1 MNELWITA
9 KRQIGCITSRA
20 WWWMIMK
27 PHWWWITPTS
37 HIAGRTQELMYPW
50 PLVEWSRRRDLL
62 GKGYVALAVKSI
74 ISHSPHPPAQASPCT
89 FWDVIR
95 GWGNWWQKNMHLL
108 REPFRW
114 PWGSGGTVPSAS
126 PSTAGLGYQMWV
138 CTSRSW
144 ISPQQT
150 QMLVAVLIK
159 KKSQKKGRKF
169 HGFCFKKRMY

>member
-1 MNELWITA
+1 
-9 KRQIGCITSRA
+9 
-20 WWWMIMK
+20 
-27 PHWWWITPTS
+27 
-37 HIAGRTQELMYPW
+37 
-50 PLVEWSRRRDLL
+50 
-62 GKGYVALAVKSI
+62 
-74 ISHSPHPPAQASPCT
+74 
-89 FWDVIR
+89 
-95 GWGNWWQKNMHLL
+95 MHLL

-159 KKSQKKGRKF
+159 KNLEKREESST
-169 HGFCFKKRMY
+169 GFASKNECTKTPNFFSYQEVLPRLPPWTILSNFVDPLLIRNQPLGIECLTFLRNAIGSGFTVTRGQHLYM